1 MRNPKLSLRSSSL
14 PALAAALLLS
24 GAVPAVAHAA
34 DDEADATLADETL
47 ADEVADAPAEAT
59 GEPITVTGSRILRD
73 PNATA
78 PLPVSTLDATEL
90 RNFGG
95 SDVTAALRQIPALI
109 SSGTVADSLER
120 GAGGVGQATLNLR
133 QLGANRTLVLVDGW
147 RHVSGVAGT
156 QTVDV
161 STIPRGLIERV
172 EVLTGGASAV
182 YGADAV
188 TGVVNYVLKKDYE
201 GIWLDAQGGISSE
214 GDGESY
220 RIEGLYGKN
229 FGGGRGNV
237 TIAAGYTKD
246 TEILFGDREFTR
258 DNGRGNNSTTY
269 ANPARRFQA
278 GDINASTT
286 PNFASRYRIGG
297 PGGST
302 TRFPVGPLIPTAAEA
317 AGFFPGVTL
326 TAAEQALIQRA
337 ASAPAFV
344 IGKDPRFAISS
355 NAGLI
360 YRADFARFATD
371 IDNNGTPD
379 CNQSWI
385 GRVAFGGGGCY
396 ITDANGNLKVFQD
409 GLISTTSN
417 QFGGDGAVE
426 RTNETSLIPG
436 SERIYANLRSSWE
449 FSDAARVWV
458 DAKYTRNNTTS
469 RNNYNTFYDTLLIFP
484 NNPFIPQ
491 ALRAEATAG
500 GGLRISRDFLDL
512 GEGIS
517 KAKRDTYRI
526 VGGVD
531 GDITPHLKYEL
542 VGNYGRTDNANTFGN
557 SVLYDRLFAAID
569 VVQGPNGPTC
579 RSTLNPAAAPHP
591 GSESFPFI
599 APGFFSFRPGA
610 NSGCV
615 PVNLF
620 RGVNS
625 VTPEAAAWITT
636 PTTNRFRLQ
645 QTVFTG
651 LLSGDTGAF
660 LNLPGGPIGFLAG
673 AEYRKEQSRSRFDD
687 LILGLLP
694 EGSPAGPAGTFIG
707 NVSPNKRLVFDPTT
721 QQFNAGG
728 SFDVKEIFGELNVPL
743 LADKPLF
750 EELTFGAAG
759 RYADYST
766 VGGNFTWNVNGVWA
780 PIRDIRVRGSYAVA
794 VRAPNIAELFDPQQG
809 ATFRPNDPCNQSN
822 INRLIATNDPSA
834 QIRLANC
841 RADGIPAGYED
852 PLTARFSGT
861 SGGNPNLS
869 EEKATTWSA
878 GAVVQPRFIPGLT
891 VSGDYYS
898 IRITD
903 AIAAVTAQNIVNA
916 CYDLPTFPND
926 FCGLFTRNRNPASP
940 QFLGFNFLQQTQ
952 INFAKLETSGV
963 DFQAN
968 YAFSLGK
975 NNFNLQLVGNWTEKL
990 DRFFDPVRTDFVN
1003 PGLGELGAPEWSGF
1017 GSVTYNRGPFTI
1029 NYGVQYIDST
1039 AVASAIEIERINS
1052 EFGPAGFAKEYW
1064 IHNVAFDIEAT
1075 DKITVYGGVNNVSNE
1090 RPYLS
1095 SSAYPVS
1102 GMGRSFFLGVTARY

>member
-1 MRNPKLSLRSSSL
+1 MRIKNPTLHMASL
-14 PALAAALLLS
+14 PALAAAMIVAGLAAAPLS
-24 GAVPAVAHAA
+24 AQDSV
-34 DDEADATLADETL
+34 ADEDS
-47 ADEVADAPAEAT
+47 AAAAEDT
-59 GEPITVTGSRILRD
+59 PIVVTGSRIARD
-73 PNATA
+73 ANATA
-78 PLPVSTLDATEL
+78 PLPISTLDATDL
-90 RNFGG
+90 KNFGG
-95 SDVTAALRQIPALI
+95 TDPTAALRQIPALI
-109 SSGTVADSLER
+109 SSGTVADSIER

-133 QLGANRTLVLVDGW
+133 QLGANRTLVLIDGW

-201 GIWLDAQGGISSE
+201 GIWLDGQMGISSQ
-214 GDGESY
+214 GDGRSA
-220 RIEGLYGKN
+220 RIEGLVGKN
-229 FGGGRGNV
+229 FGGGRGNI
-237 TIAAGYTKD
+237 TFAAGYTKD
-246 TEILFGDREFTR
+246 NEILFGDREFTR

-269 ANPARRFQA
+269 ANPAKRFQA
-278 GDINASTT
+278 GDINATTT
-286 PNFASRYRIGG
+286 PNFANYFRIGG
-297 PGGST
+297 PGASA
-302 TRFPVGPLIPTAAEA
+302 TRFPVGPLIPTAASA
-317 AGFFPGVTL
+317 ASLFPGVTL

-337 ASAPAFV
+337 AGAPSFV

-360 YRADFARFATD
+360 YRADFARFSTD
-371 IDNNGTPD
+371 IDGNGVAD
-379 CNQSWI
+379 CSQSWI

-396 ITDANGNLKVFQD
+396 ITDSNGNLKVFQD
-409 GLISTTSN
+409 GQISTTSN

-426 RTNETSLIPG
+426 RTNQTSLIPG

-458 DAKYTRNNTTS
+458 DAKYTRNDTTS

-484 NNPFIPQ
+484 ENPYIPQ

-512 GEGIS
+512 GDGIS
-517 KAKRDTYRI
+517 TAERQTYRI

-531 GDITPHLKYEL
+531 GEITPNLKYEI
-542 VGNYGRTDNANTFGN
+542 VGNYGRTDNKNTFAN

-569 VVQGPNGPTC
+569 VVQGPNGPVC
-579 RSTLNPAAAPHP
+579 RSTLNPGAAPHP

-599 APGFFSFRPGA
+599 APGFFSFTPGA

-625 VTPEAAAWITT
+625 VTPQAAAWITT
-636 PTTNRFRLQ
+636 PTTNRFRLE

-651 LLSGDTGAF
+651 MLTGDTGGF
-660 LNLPGGPIGFLAG
+660 LNLPGGPIGFVAG
-673 AEYRKEQSRSRFDD
+673 AEYRKEKSRSIFDD
-687 LILGLLP
+687 LILGKLP
-694 EGSPAGPAGTFIG
+694 AGSPAGPAGTFIG
-707 NVSPNKRLVFDPTT
+707 DISPNKRLTFDPTT
-721 QQFNAGG
+721 RQFNAGG
-728 SFDVKEIFGELNVPL
+728 SFDVKEVFGEINVPL
-743 LADKPLF
+743 LADKPFF

-780 PIRDIRVRGSYAVA
+780 PVRDLRVRGSYAQA

-809 ATFRPNDPCNQSN
+809 ATFRPNDPCNQSIIN
-822 INRLIATNDPSA
+822 SLLASNDPVAQNRL
-834 QIRLANC
+834 RNC

-861 SGGNPNLS
+861 SGGNPNLK
-869 EEKATTWSA
+869 EETAKTWTV
-878 GAVVQPRFIPGLT
+878 GGVLQPRWIPGLT
-891 VSGDYYS
+891 LSGDYYS
-898 IRITD
+898 IKITD
-903 AIAAVTAQNIVNA
+903 AIQSVTAQNIVNT
-916 CYDLPTFPND
+916 CYDLPTFPNQ
-926 FCGLFTRNRNPASP
+926 FCSLFTRNRNAASP

-975 NNFNLQLVGNWTEKL
+975 NNFNLQVVGNWTEKL
-990 DRFFDPVRTDFVN
+990 NRFFDPVRTDFVN

-1017 GSVTYNRGPFTI
+1017 GSVTYNRGALTL
-1029 NYGVQYIDST
+1029 NYGVQYIKST
-1039 AVASAIEIERINS
+1039 AVASAIEIERIQT
-1052 EFGPAGFAKEYW
+1052 EFGPAGFAPDYW
-1064 IHNVAFDIEAT
+1064 IHNLAFNLDAT
-1075 DKITVYGGVNNVSNE
+1075 DNFTIYGGINNVTNE
-1090 RPYLS
+1090 IPYLS

-1102 GMGRSFFLGVTARY
+1102 GMGRSFFIGVTARY